1 LSRAF
6 EIEETELLSVA
17 SVSVSADAMAVFLKF
32 LLTVLWELIKDCL
45 MNEFYDTTMVIYVWI
60 NESITNLQG
69 HNT

>member
-17 SVSVSADAMAVFLKF
+17 SVSVSADAMGVFLKF